1 MLCHFVHPQS
11 AGVSCRIFTLVA
23 IMWFLPSVFQH
34 VFPKINSLSG
44 LIIALCAL
52 VQFLPSV
59 NEGVGPQV
67 IFSIEGLVALCAVI
81 LLDSNVDLLTSQKA
95 TSLCKSLR
103 TLVTRVQIF
112 HPCCT
117 NVPLPLLAD
126 Y

>member
-1 MLCHFVHPQS
+1 MLRHFVLPQV
-11 AGVSCRIFTLVA
+11 AGASCCIITLVA
-23 IMWFLPSVFQH
+23 MVWFLTSVFQH
-34 VFPKINSLSG
+34 VLPEIII
-44 LIIALCAL
+44 LIGRIFALCAL

-81 LLDSNVDLLTSQKA
+81 LLDSNVDLLMSQKA